1 MDATLTFGEYMRR
14 LRRAHQWNLNFLSGE
29 TGISPTQLSRLE
41 NDSAPPSVESV
52 ALLAQALDGDLK
64 AMLQMADCLPAF
76 ILDRISSQAQPAAN
90 SVPSLEDEPIPGLD
104 HQIVPSLKEIYDLDD
119 VDSGPLALA
128 IDGLASLNN
137 AQRKVLIDLISSF
150 SSFGT

>member
-29 TGISPTQLSRLE
+29 TGISPTQLS
-41 NDSAPPSVESV
+41 
-52 ALLAQALDGDLK
+52 
-64 AMLQMADCLPAF
+64 PAF

-104 HQIVPSLKEIYDLDD
+104 HQIVPTLKEIYYLDD

-128 IDGLASLNN
+128 IDDLARLNN
-137 AQRKVLIDLISSF
+137 AQRKVLIDLISSL